1 MIRSARSIERS
12 GNAGTVLP
20 ALLLCGLLGA
30 CGGDGFHG
38 VNGVNVVNFV
48 PMQRMITKGLW
59 IANGTNV
66 LEYIPSQLTVAGTSA
81 TVPHLMNNSGSFGA
95 PQGVTFD
102 AKGNLWVMDPQA
114 KVNGAETPALLEFS
128 PAQLAALGT
137 TPAPD
142 PIATIT
148 STALNFPQQSV
159 FDAQGNQWVTDHGKN
174 TVLVFTAAQLA
185 QTGTNSVV
193 PAVTI
198 TSADFNGPLGIA
210 FDVNGDLWI
219 ANNGGVPGAN
229 NTTSAAG
236 TTIVEFLA
244 AHLPAPP
251 ATGVLTPDLAPDV
264 TLSDD
269 GQNSI
274 QAPWALVFD
283 SRGHLLSSNANAP
296 STIVDFSRDE
306 LAASGAPVPVLII
319 SPTTLG
325 GIPTLD
331 APNGICFDNLE
342 DLAVLNSAGAFGLA
356 FFRNNQMVNG
366 AFAPDT
372 FIVGAATT
380 LNAPAGCNFGP
391 LVN

>member
-1 MIRSARSIERS
+1 M
-12 GNAGTVLP
+12 LP
-20 ALLLCGLLGA
+20 AALLCSLFTA
-30 CGGDGFHG
+30 CGDDGFHDG
-38 VNGVNVVNFV
+38 VRFVNV
-48 PMQRMITKGLW
+48 QQHTITRGLW

-66 LEYIPSQLTVAGTSA
+66 LEYIPSQLTVTGSSA
-81 TVPHLMNNSGSFGA
+81 AVPHLTNSSAAFGA

-102 AKGNLWVMDPQA
+102 AKGNLWVMDPEA
-114 KVNGAETPALLEFS
+114 VVNGTKTPALLEFS
-128 PAQLAALGT
+128 AAQLAALGT
-137 TPAPD
+137 TPAPE
-142 PIATIT
+142 PAATIT
-148 STALNFPQQSV
+148 SAALNFPQQSV
-159 FDAQGNQWVTDHGKN
+159 FDAQGNQWVTDHNNN

-185 QTGTNSVV
+185 MTGVNNLV

-198 TSADFNGPLGIA
+198 SSADFNGPLGIA
-210 FDVNGDLWI
+210 FDRNGDLWI
-219 ANNGGVPGAN
+219 ANNGGVPVAGSTSGAM
-229 NTTSAAG
+229 SPAG

-244 AHLPAPP
+244 THLPTPP
-251 ATGVLTPDLAPDV
+251 ATGVLTPDLTPDV

-274 QAPWALVFD
+274 QAPWALIFD
-283 SRGHLLSSNANAP
+283 GRGHLLSSNANPP
-296 STIVDFSRDE
+296 STIVDYSANE

-342 DLAVLNSAGAFGLA
+342 DLAVMNSAGAFGIA
-356 FFRNNQMVNG
+356 FFSNNQRVNG
-366 AFAPDT
+366 AFPPNT
-372 FIVGAATT
+372 FIVGTATT

>member
-1 MIRSARSIERS
+1 MIRSARFIRRS
-12 GNAGTVLP
+12 GSAGTALP

-30 CGGDGFHG
+30 CGGDAFHG
-38 VNGVNVVNFV
+38 VNFV
-48 PMQRMITKGLW
+48 PVQRMITKGLW
-59 IANGTNV
+59 IANGANV
-66 LEYIPSQLTVAGTSA
+66 LEYVPSQLTVAGASA
-81 TVPHLMNNSGSFGA
+81 AVPHLMNNSGSFGA

-102 AKGNLWVMDPQA
+102 AKGNLWVMDPGA
-114 KVNGAETPALLEFS
+114 KVNGAATPALLEFS

-137 TPAPD
+137 TAAPD

-159 FDAQGNQWVTDHGKN
+159 FDAQGNQWVTDHNNN

-185 QTGTNSVV
+185 RAGTNSVV

-210 FDVNGDLWI
+210 FDFNGDLWI

-229 NTTSAAG
+229 GTMSAVG

-244 AHLPAPP
+244 AHLPTPP
-251 ATGVLTPDLAPDV
+251 ATGVLTPDLTPDV

-274 QAPWALVFD
+274 QGPWALVFD

-296 STIVDFSRDE
+296 FTVVDFSRAE
-306 LAASGAPVPVLII
+306 LAATGTPVPVLII

-342 DLAVLNSAGAFGLA
+342 DLAVLNSAGAFGVA
-356 FFRNNQMVNG
+356 FFSDNQMVNG
-366 AFAPDT
+366 AFPPNT
-372 FIVGAATT
+372 FIVGDATT

>member
-1 MIRSARSIERS
+1 MTRAARFSSRS
-12 GNAGTVLP
+12 GSAGTMLP
-20 ALLLCGLLGA
+20 AILLCGLLAA
-30 CGGDGFHG
+30 CRGDGFHFAP
-38 VNGVNVVNFV
+38 V
-48 PMQRMITKGLW
+48 QRPMITKGLW

-66 LEYIPSQLTVAGTSA
+66 LEYVPSQLTVAGASA
-81 TVPHLMNNSGSFGA
+81 AVPHLMNNSGSFGA

-102 AKGNLWVMDPQA
+102 AKGNLWVMDPEA
-114 KVNGAETPALLEFS
+114 VVNGAKTPALLEFS

-137 TPAPD
+137 TAAPD
-142 PIATIT
+142 PIATLT

-159 FDAQGNQWVTDHGKN
+159 FDAQGNQWVTDHNNN
-174 TVLVFTAAQLA
+174 TVLVFTAAQLT
-185 QTGTNSVV
+185 QVGINSVV

-210 FDVNGDLWI
+210 FDAKGDLWI

-229 NTTSAAG
+229 GAMSAVG
-236 TTIVEFLA
+236 TTIVEFQA

-251 ATGVLTPDLAPDV
+251 ATGVLTPDLTPDV
-264 TLSDD
+264 ILSDD

-274 QAPWALVFD
+274 QGPWALVFD
-283 SRGHLLSSNANAP
+283 SRGHLLSSNANP
-296 STIVDFSRDE
+296 PFTVVDFSHAE
-306 LAASGAPVPVLII
+306 LAATGAPVPVLII

-325 GIPTLD
+325 GIPTLN

-356 FFRNNQMVNG
+356 FFSNNQMVNG
-366 AFAPDT
+366 AFPPNT
-372 FIVGAATT
+372 FIVGTATT

>member
-1 MIRSARSIERS
+1 MTRPARPASRSAKL
-12 GNAGTVLP
+12 AQVLLT
-20 ALLLCGLLGA
+20 ALLCGLFTA
-30 CGGDGFHG
+30 CGGDGFH
-38 VNGVNVVNFV
+38 NGVVVLTV
-48 PMQRMITKGLW
+48 HKATITRGLW

-66 LEYIPSQLTVAGTSA
+66 LEYVPSQLMVAGSSA
-81 TVPHLMNNSGSFGA
+81 AVPHLANNSGAFGA

-102 AKGNLWVMDPQA
+102 AKGNLWVMDPEA
-114 KVNGAETPALLEFS
+114 MVNGQKTPALLEFS
-128 PAQLAALGT
+128 ATQLAALGT
-137 TPAPD
+137 TAAPAPV
-142 PIATIT
+142 ATVT
-148 STALNFPQQSV
+148 STGLNFPQQSV
-159 FDAQGNQWVTDHGKN
+159 FDAQGNQWVADHN
-174 TVLVFTAAQLA
+174 SNSVLVFTAAQLA
-185 QTGTNSVV
+185 MTGVNNLV

-198 TSADFNGPLGIA
+198 TSASFNGPLGIA
-210 FDVNGDLWI
+210 FDRNGDLWV
-219 ANNGGVPGAN
+219 ANNGGVPVAGSTTGAM
-229 NTTSAAG
+229 SAAG

-244 AHLPAPP
+244 AHLPTPP
-251 ATGVLTPDLAPDV
+251 ATGVLTPDLNPDV

-283 SRGHLLSSNANAP
+283 GRGHLLSSNANPP
-296 STIVDFSRDE
+296 STIVDFSPAQ
-306 LAASGAPVPVLII
+306 LAATGAPVPVLII
-319 SPTTLG
+319 SPTKLG

-356 FFRNNQMVNG
+356 LFSNNQKVDG
-366 AFAPDT
+366 AFPPNT